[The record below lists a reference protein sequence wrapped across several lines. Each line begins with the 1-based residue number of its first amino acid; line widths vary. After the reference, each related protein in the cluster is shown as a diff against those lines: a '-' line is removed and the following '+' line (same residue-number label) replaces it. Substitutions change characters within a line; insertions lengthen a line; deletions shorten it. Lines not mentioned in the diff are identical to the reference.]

1 MTNKTEKPDKSKLQK
16 QSRFAVFQRES
27 VDTEKRT
34 VEVAFS
40 SEEPVARWYG
50 GEVLSH
56 DAGAV
61 DLSRLNDGGAVLF
74 NHDWDKH
81 IGVIERAWIDAD
93 KKGRALIRFGNSP
106 RADEK
111 WQDVQD
117 GLLRHISVGYRVNDM
132 VLDNPEADYGD
143 YRYIVTD
150 WQPYEISFVTVPA
163 DTTVGVGRSVEP
175 VPSEPAATLENPVDN
190 PESDKGNRSMS
201 KEQNTP
207 AAVVAADPNNTAER
221 GMQDE
226 RARVSGL
233 LAIGRAYEAHGGV
246 ALAEKV
252 IAEGGNEAQLR
263 AAIMENMK
271 TTPTVTSDDI
281 GMNEN
286 EKREFS
292 LLRAL
297 AAASKNDW
305 SGAGLE
311 REVSQEL
318 AKRFGRDA
326 AGFFVPT
333 DLLSARAYSKGTAA
347 NGGHTIANELRPD
360 LFVEM
365 LRNRLAVA
373 QLGATVLDGLVG
385 DITIPKQL
393 TGNSVTWVDENGA
406 ASESNATFGQFSL
419 KPKTVTANT
428 ELSRKFILQSSLS
441 AEQFAR
447 AELIKSMMLG
457 IDLAAIAGTGS
468 SNQPTGILNTDG
480 IGAVAIDT
488 NGGELEWKH
497 IVALETAIAA
507 ANADLGDLA
516 YLTNTKVR
524 GQLKTKL
531 KADGVSGYIWQDGEM
546 PLNGYRCAVSNQVP
560 SNLTKGSANGKCSP
574 LIFGNWADLI
584 IAHWGVL
591 DVIVDPYTQSTKGA
605 VRITTLQDVDIAVR
619 HAESFAAI
627 KDIVTG

>member
-50 GEVLSH
+50 DEVLSH

-93 KKGRALIRFGNSP
+93 KKGRALIRFGNNP

-117 GLLRHISVGYRVNDM
+117 GLLRHISVGYSISDLKQNVESEKLTFTAMR
-132 VLDNPEADYGD
+132 
-143 YRYIVTD
+143 

-175 VPSEPAATLENPVDN
+175 VPSEPAATPENPVDN

-201 KEQNTP
+201 KEQNTS

-252 IAEGGNEAQLR
+252 IANGGNEAQLR

-281 GMNEN
+281 GMSEN

-297 AAASKNDW
+297 GAASKNDW
-305 SGAGLE
+305 SNAGLE

-393 TGNSVTWVDENGA
+393 TGNTVTWVDENGA

-468 SNQPTGILNTDG
+468 SNQPTGILNTNG

-531 KADGVSGYIWQDGEM
+531 KADGVSGYIWQDGET

-560 SNLTKGSANGKCSP
+560 SNLTKGSATGKCSP